1 MNLQFF
7 GMRKKGAEAMGEKMQ
22 SWRWAR
28 RRQIIWRVRWRRHV
42 NIGAN
47 LPAREDRRWG
57 RKALGKSRDLLR
69 CLWN

>member
-1 MNLQFF
+1 
-7 GMRKKGAEAMGEKMQ
+7 MGEKMQ

-47 LPAREDRRWG
+47 LPAREDLCFCENVSGRCRHVSRRPV
-57 RKALGKSRDLLR
+57 RD
-69 CLWN
+69 